1 MDTSVIS
8 CFLLLAYIAAIY
20 IELCSYSTKGCAK
33 STWFYSW
40 CKQWLYM
47 RMCRPSLLFPMHHF
61 H

>member
-47 RMCRPSLLFPMHHF
+47 
-61 H
+61 